1 MAVVALALALAL
13 PKHGVLVVGH
23 SLGGMQLGMSQT
35 QVRRAWGTH
44 YAVCRSCRRT
54 TWYFNYRRFHPEG
67 AAVEFS
73 QGRVSA
79 VTTLWSPP
87 GWKTRDGRLRL
98 GVSSALVNARY
109 GALVTIGCG
118 SYSTLILTRGSV
130 TTSFYVYN
138 GKLWGFGLQ
147 RPGASPCR

>member
-1 MAVVALALALAL
+1 MALVALVAALAL

-23 SLGGMQLGMSQT
+23 SLAGVKLGMT
-35 QVRRAWGTH
+35 EAQVRRTWGTR
-44 YAVCRSCRRT
+44 YAPCRSCRRT
-54 TWYFNYRRFHPEG
+54 TWYFNYRPFHPEG
-67 AAVEFS
+67 AAVEFAR
-73 QGRVSA
+73 GRVSA

-87 GWKTRDGRLRL
+87 GWQTRDGRLRL
-98 GVSSALVNARY
+98 GTSSTLVNARF
-109 GALVTIGCG
+109 GALVRIDCG
-118 SYSTLILTRGSV
+118 AYSTLILTRANV

>member
-1 MAVVALALALAL
+1 VALVALVLALAL
-13 PKHGVLVVGH
+13 PKHGVLVVGR
-23 SLGGMQLGMSQT
+23 SLGGVQLGMNAT
-35 QVRRAWGTH
+35 EVRRVWGTQF
-44 YAVCRSCRRT
+44 ARCRSCRRT
-54 TWYFNYRRFHPEG
+54 TWYFNYRKFHPEG
-67 AAVEFS
+67 AAVEFAR
-73 QGRVSA
+73 GRVSA

-98 GVSSALVNARY
+98 GTNAAFVNERY

-118 SYSTLILTRGSV
+118 TYSTLILTRRDV